1 MELQVITV
9 KSKSDLVRFIKSQW
23 NFYQNDKYF
32 IPPII
37 ADRIKLLSK
46 DKNPFFKHA
55 EMELFMVESDG
66 KVVGRIAAIK
76 NDNHNLVHNDKMG
89 FFGFFECID
98 NQEVANMLFDQAAN
112 WLKSKGLTHAR
123 GPLNPSINDEI
134 GTLIEGFDDS
144 PQILMPYNPR
154 YYPKIIENAGFA
166 KVKDL
171 FAYKLH
177 YRDFATDKMKRLQGL
192 LREKYKVTVREVNF
206 KNKKQFLEDIETL
219 KVIYNQAWQPNW
231 GAVKMTDEEFDFMA
245 SDLKPIAEQS
255 LVYIIDV
262 KGKPAGFHIALP
274 DLNQVFKYNRSGS
287 MVGAIWHMLTKKR
300 RINRVRIMVLG
311 VLPEFQKLGLDAIL
325 YYESGERADKLKL
338 NDAEASWILED
349 NEMMNKGLTT
359 SMNGKVYKKYRVY
372 EKAL

>member
-1 MELQVITV
+1 MELKVTTV
-9 KSKSDLVRFIKSQW
+9 KSKSDLVKFIKSQW
-23 NFYQNDKYF
+23 NFYQNDQYF

-37 ADRIKLLSK
+37 ADRMKLLSK
-46 DKNPFFKHA
+46 DKFPFFKHA
-55 EMELFMVESDG
+55 EMEMFMVESAG

-76 NDNHNLVHNDKMG
+76 NDNHNLIHEDKIG

-98 NQEVANMLFDQAAN
+98 NQEVADLLFEHAAN

-134 GTLIEGFDDS
+134 GTLIEGFDES
-144 PQILMPYNPR
+144 PQILMTYNPR
-154 YYPKIIENAGFA
+154 YYPTLIENAGFA

-219 KVIYNQAWQPNW
+219 KGIYNKAWQMNW
-231 GAVKMTDEEFDFMA
+231 GAVKMTDEEFDFLA
-245 SDLKPIAEQS
+245 ADLKPIAEQS
-255 LVYIIDV
+255 LVYILDV
-262 KGKPAGFHIALP
+262 KGVPAGFHIALP
-274 DLNQVFKYNRSGS
+274 DLNQVFKYNRGGS
-287 MVGAIWHMLTKKR
+287 MIGAIWHMLTKKR

-372 EKAL
+372 EKAI